1 MGLGSSFGISSETNN
16 NIVTDGLILDINAS
30 YKKSYP
36 KSGTALTDLSGNHA
50 NGTLTNGP
58 TFSDSFGG
66 AINLDGTN
74 DFISTD
80 TDFASYVALTVSV
93 WLDADTFSNYMGIVA
108 QQTSGSPNASGFGFP
123 THLSGNV
130 YYFIRSNSTDNF
142 VNTGISYPTGLSHMV
157 LTWNSSGGANKF
169 YLNGELKFTNG
180 TTITDA
186 MGSDIPDTLLIGAI
200 QWSDGNHNSVAD
212 AQAFDGKLYNVQL
225 YNKELTA
232 GQVLQNYNAQK
243 QRFGL

>member
-1 MGLGSSFGISSETNN
+1 
-16 NIVTDGLILDINAS
+16 
-30 YKKSYP
+30 
-36 KSGTALTDLSGNHA
+36 
-50 NGTLTNGP
+50 
-58 TFSDSFGG
+58 
-66 AINLDGTN
+66 
-74 DFISTD
+74 
-80 TDFASYVALTVSV
+80 
-93 WLDADTFSNYMGIVA
+93 
-108 QQTSGSPNASGFGFP
+108 
-123 THLSGNV
+123 
-130 YYFIRSNSTDNF
+130 
-142 VNTGISYPTGLSHMV
+142 MV